1 MSRPFSV
8 EACDFSGWATR
19 NDLKCSDGRVIRRDA
34 FKNNDGIKVPLVWNH
49 QHNSPRDVLGHAW
62 LENREEG
69 VYTYGFLND
78 TADGEIAKVLI
89 KHGDICALSIY
100 ANQLQ
105 QAGPDVLH
113 GCICE
118 VSLVH
123 KGANPGAFIDS
134 MLKHGEMSDDEA
146 IIYTGM
152 PLCLSHSAE
161 SKDEQKEEEKKENT
175 KEDKPAESN
184 EEKKDDEETVADV
197 IDSMSEKQQ
206 NVMYA
211 LIAQALE
218 GEPEK
223 ESKDDSDNKSE
234 SNKEDNTMKHNVFDN
249 DQQKKTEV
257 LSHADQASIISMAK
271 SNSVGSLRTAMD
283 IYVEQNPDSVL
294 AHGIDGIETLFPE
307 YKDVRPG
314 APELLTTDQGWV
326 NEVLKKV
333 HKSPISRIRTRQADL
348 RNIEAL
354 RAKGYKKGTQKGY
367 VGNIQLLHRT
377 TDPQTVYVKSNR
389 TSVTPKKRDYLFGY
403 DLVKATSSPTGRVT
417 YPSDVDNAAFT
428 PAAMNFSTGK
438 FNYGGWAFDPGE
450 KFMPRPCMLTYAGV
464 VDHYLNP
471 NDYTKKVNGTTSKVT
486 DTSFGGN
493 AMMEWPKI
501 YTKRWESNGV
511 YHFRCSDTPQ
521 DDTWDCWCNYDRNN
535 NQIDH
540 FYTPIYFG
548 SLVSGK
554 LRSIS
559 GSANSVN
566 TTAANEIAY
575 AKANGNDWYTE
586 VLADRLLLQDL
597 LVMMARSTE
606 CQTAFG
612 YGRCNSSNS
621 IAPGTM
627 NSKGMFWGSNDKT
640 SGVKVFG
647 MENVWGNLWRRTAG
661 WINANGTQKVK
672 LTRGTHDGS
681 IATDYNTDGNG
692 YKTIANATPAGSSG
706 GYISS
711 MKTEAFGRLPVNASG
726 SSSTY
731 EADGMWY
738 NNSQVNYAFVGGSWD
753 SALLVG
759 PFSALLNAAASR
771 SGSYSGAALSC
782 KPLAAA

>member
-1 MSRPFSV
+1 MAEEDLIFGKNRHFFGGIEPSNMQNFTAAIEGEHVKITAQLPADTVINGQTLCTV
-8 EACDFSGWATR
+8 EGA
-19 NDLKCSDGRVIRRDA
+19 VIRRNTTDYPKDEFDGEEVAIIKTSTTFVDSETSATGTYYYAA
-34 FKNNDGIKVPLVWNH
+34 FPFTT
-49 QHNSPRDVLGHAW
+49 Q
-62 LENREEG
+62 G
-69 VYTYGFLND
+69 VYNRNKANRVVVNEPEPMEEFSAKSVYVSSSDTVKVEITAKLPDGVAGAVIRKSTTGYPTSETDGDALTTI
-78 TADGEIAKVLI
+78 TAD
-89 KHGDICALSIY
+89 
-100 ANQLQ
+100 
-105 QAGPDVLH
+105 
-113 GCICE
+113 
-118 VSLVH
+118 
-123 KGANPGAFIDS
+123 
-134 MLKHGEMSDDEA
+134 
-146 IIYTGM
+146 
-152 PLCLSHSAE
+152 
-161 SKDEQKEEEKKENT
+161 
-175 KEDKPAESN
+175 
-184 EEKKDDEETVADV
+184 
-197 IDSMSEKQQ
+197 
-206 NVMYA
+206 
-211 LIAQALE
+211 
-218 GEPEK
+218 
-223 ESKDDSDNKSE
+223 
-234 SNKEDNTMKHNVFDN
+234 
-249 DQQKKTEV
+249 
-257 LSHADQASIISMAK
+257 
-271 SNSVGSLRTAMD
+271 
-283 IYVEQNPDSVL
+283 
-294 AHGIDGIETLFPE
+294 
-307 YKDVRPG
+307 
-314 APELLTTDQGWV
+314 
-326 NEVLKKV
+326 
-333 HKSPISRIRTRQADL
+333 
-348 RNIEAL
+348 
-354 RAKGYKKGTQKGY
+354 
-367 VGNIQLLHRT
+367 
-377 TDPQTVYVKSNR
+377 TVYTDTNVTVGTTYYYSAFPYTSTGAYNRSEANR

-403 DLVKATSSPTGRVT
+403 DLVKSTSSPSGRVS
-417 YPSDVDNAAFT
+417 YPDDVDNANFT
-428 PAAMNFSTGK
+428 PAKMNFGGS
-438 FNYGGWAFDPGE
+438 FSYGDWNFAPGE

-471 NDYTKKVNGTTSKVT
+471 NDYTQKAEGGASKVA

-559 GSANSVN
+559 GATNSVN

-586 VLADRLLLQDL
+586 VLADRLLLHDL

-612 YGRCNSSNS
+612 YGRCDSSNS

-681 IATDYNTDGNG
+681 TATDYNTDGNG

-738 NNSQVNYAFVGGSWD
+738 NNSQVNYAFVGGYWGVG
-753 SALLVG
+753 LVVG
-759 PFSALLNAAASR
+759 PFSAFLGDPASR
-771 SGSYSGAALSC
+771 SSSSLGAALSC

>member
-1 MSRPFSV
+1 MAEEDLIFGKNRHFFGGIEPSNMQNFTAVIEGEHVKITAQLPADTVINGQTLCTV
-8 EACDFSGWATR
+8 EGA
-19 NDLKCSDGRVIRRDA
+19 VIRRKTTDYPKDEFDGEEVAVIKTSTTFVDSATSATGTYYYAA
-34 FKNNDGIKVPLVWNH
+34 FPFTT
-49 QHNSPRDVLGHAW
+49 Q
-62 LENREEG
+62 G
-69 VYTYGFLND
+69 VYNRN
-78 TADGEIAKVLI
+78 K
-89 KHGDICALSIY
+89 
-100 ANQLQ
+100 ANRVVVNE
-105 QAGPDVLH
+105 P
-113 GCICE
+113 
-118 VSLVH
+118 
-123 KGANPGAFIDS
+123 KP
-134 MLKHGEMSDDEA
+134 M
-146 IIYTGM
+146 
-152 PLCLSHSAE
+152 
-161 SKDEQKEEEKKENT
+161 KEF
-175 KEDKPAESN
+175 S
-184 EEKKDDEETVADV
+184 
-197 IDSMSEKQQ
+197 
-206 NVMYA
+206 
-211 LIAQALE
+211 
-218 GEPEK
+218 
-223 ESKDDSDNKSE
+223 
-234 SNKEDNTMKHNVFDN
+234 
-249 DQQKKTEV
+249 
-257 LSHADQASIISMAK
+257 AK
-271 SNSVGSLRTAMD
+271 SVYVSSSDTVKVEITAKLPDGVVGAVIRKSTTG
-283 IYVEQNPDSVL
+283 YPTSET
-294 AHGIDGIETLFPE
+294 DGDE
-307 YKDVRPG
+307 
-314 APELLTTDQGWV
+314 LTTITSD
-326 NEVLKKV
+326 
-333 HKSPISRIRTRQADL
+333 
-348 RNIEAL
+348 
-354 RAKGYKKGTQKGY
+354 
-367 VGNIQLLHRT
+367 
-377 TDPQTVYVKSNR
+377 TVYTDTNVTVGTIYYYSAFPYTSTGAYNRSEANR

-403 DLVKATSSPTGRVT
+403 DLVKSTSSPSGRVS
-417 YPSDVDNAAFT
+417 YPNDVDNANFT
-428 PAAMNFSTGK
+428 PAKMNFGDS
-438 FNYGGWAFDPGE
+438 FSYGDWNFAPGE

-471 NDYTKKVNGTTSKVT
+471 NDYTQKAEGGASKVA

-501 YTKRWESNGV
+501 YTKRWEESGV

-521 DDTWDCWCNYDRNN
+521 DDSWECWSNYDRLN

-548 SLVSGK
+548 SNVSSK

-559 GSANSVN
+559 GATNSVN

-681 IATDYNTDGNG
+681 TATDYNTDGNG
-692 YKTIANATPAGSSG
+692 YKTIANATPAGSPG

-738 NNSQVNYAFVGGSWD
+738 NNSQVNYACVGGYWSNG
-753 SALLVG
+753 LMVG
-759 PFSALLNAAASR
+759 PFYALLAATASH
-771 SGSYSGAALSC
+771 SASDIGAALSC